1 MRPLRIAVLASGG
14 GSNLQ
19 ALIDHAAGASGPSWG
34 VVLVISDRPGA
45 GALERAARHGLVRE
59 VVVAGAGQDPMA
71 VEARLLTLFERHEID
86 LVLLAG
92 YLRLVPPAVVARY
105 SGRILNIHP
114 ALLPAFGGK
123 GMYGMH
129 VHRAVLES
137 GARLT
142 GVTVHVVDD
151 VYDRGRIVAQW
162 PVPVKTGDTPE
173 ALAARVLE
181 VEHAL
186 YPRVVDHVAR
196 ALAAKLDVDPLDEP
210 GEVFR
215 LGEAPAE
222 WAGHPH
228 ATEETR

>member
-1 MRPLRIAVLASGG
+1 VSRPLRVAVLASGG

-19 ALIDHAAGASGPSWG
+19 ALIDHAGATRPSWA

-45 GALERAARHGLVRE
+45 GALERAARHGLARE
-59 VVVAGAGQDPMA
+59 VVVAGAGQDPAA
-71 VEARLLTLFERHEID
+71 VASRLLELLERHVID

-92 YLRLVPPAVVARY
+92 YLRLVPAAVVARFA
-105 SGRILNIHP
+105 GRILNIHP
-114 ALLPAFGGK
+114 ALLPSFGGK

-137 GARLT
+137 GVRLT

-151 VYDRGRIVAQW
+151 VYDRGRILAQW
-162 PVPVKTGDTPE
+162 PVPVKAGDTPE
-173 ALAARVLE
+173 VLAARVLE

-186 YPRVVDHVAR
+186 YPRAVDHVAR
-196 ALAAKLDVDPLDEP
+196 ALDAGVDIVPLEES
-210 GEVFR
+210 GEGFR
-215 LGEAPAE
+215 LGAAPAE
-222 WAGHPH
+222 WTGHPH